1 MCKCALVVL
10 LFPLLSLGAGGNAAP
25 VSSDQAAPA
34 GKDKKFNAGD
44 MIMHHITDSHEWHFL
59 TIKKKD
65 GSEWH
70 ATIYLPVIL
79 YTPGEGW
86 SAFSYHKLHKA
97 GSYKGYALDSHH
109 KIIRTDGK
117 HFYDFSL
124 TKNVAQLL
132 LSMVLMI
139 ALFVSVARRYQR
151 QGIAAPRGLQAAVE
165 VIIVFIRDQ
174 VARPLLGH
182 RADRYLPYLLT
193 LFFFIWINNL
203 LGLLPGAANVT
214 GNISV
219 TATLALLTFIL
230 MMTGSKR
237 DFWLHMFSPPGVPAA
252 VLPILVP
259 IEFLSNVVLKPF
271 ALLIRLFANMLA
283 GHLIILS
290 FMSIIFLFAAMSLA
304 AGIGASIFSV
314 AFSVFVYLLELLV
327 AVLQAYIFTIL
338 SALFISETGA
348 THSHDHEHVPATV
361 ETKH

>member
-1 MCKCALVVL
+1 MALIAIL
-10 LFPLLSLGAGGNAAP
+10 LFPFWAAAGSTVADTSKAQGHDA
-25 VSSDQAAPA
+25 A
-34 GKDKKFNAGD
+34 GKKGFNAGD
-44 MIMHHITDSHEWHFL
+44 MILHHITDSHEWHFF

-70 ATIYLPVIL
+70 AKLYLPVIL

-86 SAFSYHKLHKA
+86 SFFSYHKLHEY
-97 GSYKGYALDSHH
+97 GSYKGYQLDDQHH
-109 KIIRTDGK
+109 IVRSDGK
-117 HFYDFSL
+117 KFFDFSL

-132 LSMVLMI
+132 LSLVLMVI
-139 ALFVSVARRYQR
+139 LFVSVGRRYQHR
-151 QGIAAPRGLQAAVE
+151 GTAAPRGLQNAVE
-165 VIIVFIRDQ
+165 VVVVFIRDQ

-182 RADRYLPYLLT
+182 RADYYLPYLLT

-203 LGLLPGAANVT
+203 LGLIPGAANVT

-230 MMTGSKR
+230 MMAGSKR
-237 DFWLHMFSPPGVPAA
+237 DFWLHMLAPPGVPAG

-348 THSHDHEHVPATV
+348 THSHDHATA